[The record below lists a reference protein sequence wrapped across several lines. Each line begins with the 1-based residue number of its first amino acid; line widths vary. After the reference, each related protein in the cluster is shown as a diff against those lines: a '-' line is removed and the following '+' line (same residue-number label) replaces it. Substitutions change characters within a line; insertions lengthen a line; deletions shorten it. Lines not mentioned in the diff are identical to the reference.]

1 VSSARRAVLQNRDLR
16 KFLLARFLATVA
28 VQMQTVAVGW
38 QVYAV
43 TRDPLDLGL
52 VGLSQFLPFVAL
64 IFPAGHA
71 ADSRDRR
78 RMLATCFG
86 LEGLCALLLL
96 GFAWRGLSSAVPV
109 FAVML
114 LFGAARAFAMPAGQ
128 ALLPNLVARQQLG
141 TAVALNSSTWQIAT
155 IAGPAAGGLL
165 YLLGPV
171 TVYASVAVLLFLAMA
186 LLFGLERGGSAP
198 RSSTA
203 FDLATLLSG
212 LRFVRSRRTVLG
224 AISLDLF
231 AVLFGGA
238 TALLPVYAADVLQ
251 VGPGGL
257 GVLRTAPAVGAAACG
272 LLLGV
277 RPIATRVGH
286 WMFGGVIVFGL
297 ATVLFGVS
305 TSFWISLAALTAM
318 GAGDMVSVYIRHV
331 LVQLET
337 PDEIRGRVSAVNAVF
352 IGASNELGEFE
363 SGVTAAWFG
372 TVPAVVIGGLATL
385 GVAWFWARRFPEL
398 WTMDRFPEPPA

>member
-1 VSSARRAVLQNRDLR
+1 MNIARRAVLQNRDLR
-16 KFLLARFLATVA
+16 RFLLARFLATVA

-78 RMLATCFG
+78 RVLAACFG
-86 LEGLCALLLL
+86 LEGVCALLLL

-109 FAVML
+109 FGVML

-128 ALLPNLVARQQLG
+128 ALLPNLVTRPQLG

-171 TVYASVAVLLFLAMA
+171 TVYASVAVLLFLAM
-186 LLFGLERGGSAP
+186 LLLLGLERGGSAA
-198 RSSTA
+198 RS
-203 FDLATLLSG
+203 
-212 LRFVRSRRTVLG
+212 
-224 AISLDLF
+224 
-231 AVLFGGA
+231 A

-272 LLLGV
+272 LLLGA

-297 ATVLFGVS
+297 ATVVFGVS
-305 TSFWISLAALTAM
+305 TSFWLSLAALTAM

-337 PDEIRGRVSAVNAVF
+337 PDDIRGRVSAVNAVF
-352 IGASNELGEFE
+352 IGASNEMGEFE

-385 GVAWFWARRFPEL
+385 GVAWLWARRFPEL
-398 WTMDRFPEPPA
+398 WRMDRFPEPPA